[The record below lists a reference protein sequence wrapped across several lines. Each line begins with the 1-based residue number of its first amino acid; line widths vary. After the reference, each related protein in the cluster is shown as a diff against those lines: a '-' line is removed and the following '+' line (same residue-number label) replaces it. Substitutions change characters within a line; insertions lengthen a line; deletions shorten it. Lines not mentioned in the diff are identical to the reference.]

1 MAQALA
7 ADTADLAYEAA
18 FARHWRDVFRFALA
32 WTNDWGAAEDLTQE
46 TFLRLWRHR
55 TTMDWERP
63 ILPWLLVTVRRL
75 ATDRFRALRRRVV
88 GSAPR
93 LLPDETVRVR
103 WLDAQAALGRLPAVE
118 RTALLLTAVD
128 GWTSG
133 QVAEAL
139 GTTDG
144 AIRAAASRARARL
157 EDDR

>member
-1 MAQALA
+1 MAQVLA
-7 ADTADLAYEAA
+7 TDSADLAYEAA

-32 WTNDWGAAEDLTQE
+32 WTNDWGAAEDLTQDS
-46 TFLRLWRHR
+46 FLRLWQHR
-55 TTMDWERP
+55 AAMDWERP
-63 ILPWLLVTVRRL
+63 ILPWLLVTTRRL
-75 ATDRFRALRRRVV
+75 ATDRFRTLRRRVV

-93 LLPDETVRVR
+93 PLPDETMRVR
-103 WLDAQAALGRLPAVE
+103 WLDARAALGRLPVVE

-144 AIRAAASRARARL
+144 AVRAAASRARARL
-157 EDDR
+157 EEDR